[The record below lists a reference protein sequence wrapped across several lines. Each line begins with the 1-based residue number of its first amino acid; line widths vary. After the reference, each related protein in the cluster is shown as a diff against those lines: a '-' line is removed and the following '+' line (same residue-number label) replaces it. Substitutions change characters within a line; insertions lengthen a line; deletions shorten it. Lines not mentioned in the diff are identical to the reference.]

1 MKHLKNIDVAFLQ
14 MNLPYTRTPDR
25 IAGATKTFRP
35 KIPYPFHRGETDP
48 AKLIVLLQNIPDI
61 EIRIRQMT

>member
-35 KIPYPFHRGETDP
+35 KIDALVKSH
-48 AKLIVLLQNIPDI
+48 AAVLS
-61 EIRIRQMT
+61 